1 MDARGAYC
9 ATPKTGKVVPV
20 SAVSVGSWERLFQRP
35 FFYFSSGAFSG
46 FLFSFFGERGER
58 SPYHVWPIAPLG
70 QDDPVL
76 ERNRDYPSDQPGIS
90 PAALCVR
97 VHFDSGV

>member
-1 MDARGAYC
+1 MGLILLLVVLVLQLR
-9 ATPKTGKVVPV
+9 ATF
-20 SAVSVGSWERLFQRP
+20 SAVS
-35 FFYFSSGAFSG
+35 FY
-46 FLFSFFGERGER
+46 FFGERGER

-70 QDDPVL
+70 QDDPVP

>member
-1 MDARGAYC
+1 MGLILLL
-9 ATPKTGKVVPV
+9 VVLNSPTESNFFSGV
-20 SAVSVGSWERLFQRP
+20 FLFFQRGL
-35 FFYFSSGAFSG
+35 FFSR